1 MAVVTAVVIVTS
13 TTKRTN
19 DGIHDHEH
27 DPKVAGSCVGGYT
40 YRRHGGVALARAG
53 VVVAAP
59 AAVAAIL
66 ITHSGR
72 VPVAIQWIVNIVV
85 SVGKVPVLVTVAV

>member
-1 MAVVTAVVIVTS
+1 MAVVIAAVIVTS

-27 DPKVAGSCVGGYT
+27 DPIIAGSCVGEHKYG
-40 YRRHGGVALARAG
+40 RHGGLAMACAG

-59 AAVAAIL
+59 EEVAAII
-66 ITHSGR
+66 ITQRTCASG
-72 VPVAIQWIVNIVV
+72 N
-85 SVGKVPVLVTVAV
+85 SMDSKYYSGSG

>member
-13 TTKRTN
+13 MTKRTN

-27 DPKVAGSCVGGYT
+27 EPKFLTVVLAGINM
-40 YRRHGGVALARAG
+40 GVI

-59 AAVAAIL
+59 AEVAAII
-66 ITHSGR
+66 ITCSGR
-72 VPVAIQWIVNIVV
+72 VPVAIQWIVNIA
-85 SVGKVPVLVTVAV
+85 VLVANDSTSGIGKRWC

>member
-1 MAVVTAVVIVTS
+1 VIAVVIVTS

-27 DPKVAGSCVGGYT
+27 DPIVADSCVGEHKYG
-40 YRRHGGVALARAG
+40 RHGGLAMSCAG

-59 AAVAAIL
+59 EEVAAII

-72 VPVAIQWIVNIVV
+72 VPVAIQWIVNIAVV
-85 SVGKVPVLVTVAV
+85 VANDSTSGIG

>member
-1 MAVVTAVVIVTS
+1 MAVVIAVVIVTS

-27 DPKVAGSCVGGYT
+27 DPIVAGSCVGEHKHG
-40 YRRHGGVALARAG
+40 RHGGLAMACAG

-59 AAVAAIL
+59 EEVAAII

-72 VPVAIQWIVNIVV
+72 VQVAIQGIVTFTVV
-85 SVGKVPVLVTVAV
+85 VANDSTSGIG

>member
-1 MAVVTAVVIVTS
+1 MAVVIAVVIVTS

-27 DPKVAGSCVGGYT
+27 DPIVADSCVGEHKYG
-40 YRRHGGVALARAG
+40 RHGGLAMACAG

-59 AAVAAIL
+59 EEVAAII

-72 VPVAIQWIVNIVV
+72 VPVAIQWIVNNITVV
-85 SVGKVPVLVTVAV
+85 VANDSTSGIG